1 MTTIQEQ
8 EYAKYS
14 QYDTTQGVYFTQQER
29 VNELND
35 RISSRFFPD
44 APLEPHYDP
53 RPVSTSRTIFPMKD
67 PRRPVTEPK
76 QDYSTHDMNRN
87 FAPSNSSVGPFS
99 GFAVDT
105 ENLLRN
111 STVALQKYD
120 LPSQYIPSSQSDL
133 YNVSVPVS
141 APLLQPFEG
150 LFRTTE
156 LAQPP
161 NPNVVGSRIGKD
173 QFFNHTRVQLRN
185 GL

>member
-14 QYDTTQGVYFTQQER
+14 QYDTTKGVYYTQQER
-29 VNELND
+29 VDELND
-35 RISSRFFPD
+35 RIAGRFFPD

-53 RPVSTSRTIFPMKD
+53 RPVSTSRTIFPMMD
-67 PRRPVTEPK
+67 PRRPVKEPK
-76 QDYSTHDMNRN
+76 QDYSTYDIKRN

-99 GFAVDT
+99 GYAVDT

-111 STVALQKYD
+111 STIALQKYD
-120 LPSQYIPSSQSDL
+120 LPSQYIPSSQGDL
-133 YNVSVPVS
+133 YNVSVPAS
-141 APLLQPFEG
+141 APLIQPFEG

-161 NPNVVGSRIGKD
+161 NPNVVSSGIGKD
-173 QFFNHTRVQLRN
+173 AFFNHTRVQLRN